1 MKVYSFPH
9 GGILFD
15 DPTAPPREESVLS
28 FLPGLSIVPLAQ
40 QNGCRSLPVV
50 RPGDTVSEGQL
61 IARGQ
66 GSGSANIYSPVPG
79 AIVANT
85 TWSIAHGVLCNS
97 MVIRLEGSFAL
108 LGKPQ
113 TRRSWRELS
122 PFELRGLIS
131 DFGIV
136 DMDGSGAPLTDT
148 ISLYHKIATP
158 VTLVLRLVFDDPWLA
173 ADYALCKERPAAVA
187 EGALIAAA
195 AACADKIIIAVS
207 EPEKELGLA
216 LLARLQEELP
226 PPENAGGVPG
236 EGISVTEAALIVVG
250 ARYPQRNKRELEV
263 VLRQYER
270 TEKVR
275 VGEPLCIGPATSA
288 AVFDAVVLRKPALD
302 RYIAVGGSALRRPR
316 VIRARIGTRIAQLF
330 EECGGF
336 ITRPKRTAIG
346 SPLLGRPVFSLDE
359 PVSAASYAV
368 FAVGDEKPGLHQNPR
383 VLDLR
388 SRSRLGEDREKPAPV
403 PFKRGYARAKG
414 CIGCG
419 ECRVVCPM
427 KLDPEDLYKQL
438 RVQKFTGVLAELSA
452 RCHGC
457 GCCEAVCPS
466 RLPLSR
472 LIINPSGGGS

>member
-15 DPTAPPREESVLS
+15 DPAAPPREESVLS
-28 FLPGLSIVPLAQ
+28 FLPGLSIVPLVQ

-50 RPGDTVSEGQL
+50 KPGDTVSEGQL

-79 AIVANT
+79 AIIANT
-85 TWSIAHGVLCNS
+85 TWSIARGVLCNS
-97 MVIRLEGSFAL
+97 MVIRMQGSFTL

-113 TRRSWRELS
+113 TRRTWREHS
-122 PFELRGLIS
+122 PFQLREIIS

-136 DMDGSGAPLTDT
+136 DMDGSGAPLTDA
-148 ISLYHKIATP
+148 ISLYHKIAAP
-158 VTLVLRLVFDDPWLA
+158 VTLVVRLVFDDPWLA
-173 ADYALCKERPAAVA
+173 ADYALCKERLDAVA
-187 EGALIAAA
+187 EGALIAAT
-195 AACADKIIIAVS
+195 AACADKIMVAVS
-207 EPEKELGLA
+207 DPEKEIGFS
-216 LLARLQEELP
+216 LLSLIQERIS
-226 PPENAGGVPG
+226 NAESYG
-236 EGISVTEAALIVVG
+236 EAADGISAADTAVIVVG

-270 TEKVR
+270 NEKVSL
-275 VGEPLCIGPATSA
+275 GELLCIGPATSA
-288 AVFDAVVLRKPALD
+288 AVFDAAVLEKPVLD

-316 VIRARIGTRIAQLF
+316 VFRARIGTRLAQLF

-336 ITRPKRTAIG
+336 VTRPKRTAIG
-346 SPLLGRPVFSLDE
+346 SPLLGRPVFSFDE

-388 SRSRLGEDREKPAPV
+388 SRSRLGEALEKPPPV

-419 ECRVVCPM
+419 ECRKVCPM

-438 RVQKFTGVLAELSA
+438 RVQKFNGILAELSA

>member
-9 GGILFD
+9 GGIVFE
-15 DPTAPPREESVLS
+15 DPSAPPREESVLS

-50 RPGDTVSEGQL
+50 VPGDTVCEGQL

-79 AIVANT
+79 AIIANT
-85 TWSIAHGVLCNS
+85 TWNIAHGVLCNS
-97 MVIRLEGSFAL
+97 MVIRMQGSFTL
-108 LGKPQ
+108 LGKPY

-122 PFELRGLIS
+122 PFQLRELIC
-131 DFGIV
+131 DFGVV

-148 ISLYHKIATP
+148 ISLYHKSSAP
-158 VTLVLRLVFDDPWLA
+158 VTLVIRLVFDDPWLA
-173 ADYALCKERPAAVA
+173 ADYALCKERLDAVA

-195 AACADKIIIAVS
+195 AARADKIMIAVS
-207 EPEKELGLA
+207 EGEKELGLA
-216 LLARLQEELP
+216 LLALLKDGLSPDAAEAA
-226 PPENAGGVPG
+226 PEASAEAAG
-236 EGISVTEAALIVVG
+236 AALIVVG
-250 ARYPQRNKRELEV
+250 SRYPQRNKRELEV

-270 TEKVR
+270 TEKVN
-275 VGEPLCIGPATSA
+275 VGELLCIGPATSA
-288 AVFDAVVLRKPALD
+288 AVFDAVALRKPVLD
-302 RYIAVGGSALRRPR
+302 RYIAVGGSAVRRPR
-316 VIRARIGTRIAQLF
+316 VFRARIGTRLSQLF

-336 ITRPKRTAIG
+336 ITRPKRTAMG

-359 PVSAASYAV
+359 PVTAASYAV
-368 FAVGDEKPGLHQNPR
+368 FAVADEKFGLHQNPR
-383 VLDLR
+383 ILDLR
-388 SRSRLGEDREKPAPV
+388 SRSRLGEGREKPAPV
-403 PFKRGYARAKG
+403 PFKHGYARAKG

-419 ECRVVCPM
+419 ECRAVCPM

-438 RVQKFTGVLAELSA
+438 RVQKFNGVIAELSA